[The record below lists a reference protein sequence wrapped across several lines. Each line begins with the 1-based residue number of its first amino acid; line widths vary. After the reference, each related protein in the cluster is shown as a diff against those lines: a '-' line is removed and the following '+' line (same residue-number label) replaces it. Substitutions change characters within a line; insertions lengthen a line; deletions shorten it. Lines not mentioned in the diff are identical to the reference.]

1 MYLFVDTETS
11 GLSRASSRSVQIA
24 WILSNKHGHV
34 LTEES
39 HIIRPVGF
47 EIEIGAQR
55 VHGISKARA
64 MQVGVDIVDVLK
76 SFKRSLDKS
85 VVLVGH
91 NIQYDV
97 AILQNDIRVS
107 GLDFS
112 LINIPNIC
120 TMKASTNW
128 CRLSKLNGASGFKFP
143 TLNELNFRCF
153 GEQFDGAH
161 DALNDIRAT
170 KRCFF
175 KLIDHDVIAPYSVEN
190 QSRGDAT
197 PLSKTAAAKTENGF
211 PKGKT
216 NSRCSKKNVQI
227 EFNALNSNVGRFTR
241 TMAVNGACQK
251 CGTRFS
257 VTLSRGESSAR
268 CPECFSSVIFKGNW

>member
-11 GLSRASSRSVQIA
+11 GLSRATSRSVQIA
-24 WILSNKHGHV
+24 WILSDMHGHV
-34 LTEES
+34 LMEES
-39 HIIRPVGF
+39 HVIRPVDF
-47 EIEIGAQR
+47 EIGIGAQR

-64 MQVGVDIVDVLK
+64 MQIGVGIVEVLK
-76 SFKRSLDKS
+76 SFKRSLDQS

-97 AILQNDIRVS
+97 AILQNDIRAS
-107 GLDFS
+107 GLSFS
-112 LINIPNIC
+112 IINIPNIC

-128 CRLSKLNGASGFKFP
+128 CRLSKLNGARGFKFP
-143 TLNELNFRCF
+143 TLNELHFRCF

-175 KLIDHDVIAPYSVEN
+175 KLMDHNVIAPYSVEN
-190 QSRGDAT
+190 QSRSGAT
-197 PLSKTAAAKTENGF
+197 SLSRKDVQFELNVL
-211 PKGKT
+211 
-216 NSRCSKKNVQI
+216 KNI
-227 EFNALNSNVGRFTR
+227 DRFTR

-268 CPECFSSVIFKGNW
+268 CPECFSSVIFSGNWY